1 VDKASERE
9 PDRLITPAKAAGLFG
24 VDPRTLR
31 RWHQL
36 GLIGAR
42 RTLGGQ
48 RRYRESEVR
57 ALIAAMAGA
66 VNQ

>member
-1 VDKASERE
+1 MDKAPERE
-9 PDRLITPAKAAGLFG
+9 LDRLITPAKAAGLFG

-36 GLIGAR
+36 GLISAR

-48 RRYRESEVR
+48 RRYCESEVR
-57 ALIAAMAGA
+57 ALIAATA
-66 VNQ
+66 VVVT